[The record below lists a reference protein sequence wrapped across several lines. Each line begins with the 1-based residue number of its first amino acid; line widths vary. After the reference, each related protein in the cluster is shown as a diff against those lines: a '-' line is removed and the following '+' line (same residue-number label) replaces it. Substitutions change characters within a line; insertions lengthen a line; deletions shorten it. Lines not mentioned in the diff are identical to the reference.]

1 MDILVQGGGDMG
13 EVLLTVGIVI
23 GVSFFCS
30 LCEAVLYSVPY
41 SYVELLAARGG
52 ASGRLLRRMRENIS
66 RPISAILTLNTVAN
80 TFGAAVAGAAAVSAL
95 GRESLEVFSAGLTLG
110 VLVLSEIFP
119 KTIGVRYCKGL
130 SHLVALPMYLLQ
142 WALLPVTWSTSV
154 LTRWLGST
162 DPSRGVTAEELQV
175 MARLGRKTGA
185 LRGMEEAVI
194 KNILSLRKVT
204 ARQIMTPRTVVF
216 ALSKDLSLREAKQA
230 SPLWPWPHSR
240 VPVHE
245 GDLDRIVGLVHRRD
259 VLAALAE
266 DREEALL
273 SDFLRPVHMVPDM
286 ASADLLLQQFIER
299 REHLFVVLDEFGGVT
314 GVVTLEDVF
323 ETILGQEIVD
333 ESDLSVDLQKEAR
346 QRGKK
351 VLGTPRS

>member
-1 MDILVQGGGDMG
+1 MR
-13 EVLLTVGIVI
+13 EVFLTVGIVI
-23 GVSFFCS
+23 GLSFFCS

-41 SYVELLAARGG
+41 SYVELLAAKGG
-52 ASGRLLRRMRENIS
+52 TAGKLLRKMREDIS
-66 RPISAILTLNTVAN
+66 RPISAILTLNTAAN
-80 TFGAAVAGAAAVSAL
+80 TFGAAVAGAAAVSAF
-95 GRESLEVFSAGLTLG
+95 GKESLGIFSGCLTLA

-119 KTIGVRYCKGL
+119 KTIGVRYSKGL
-130 SHLVALPMYLLQ
+130 SSLVAYPMYLLG
-142 WALLPVTWSTSV
+142 WILLPVTWITSL
-154 LTRWLGST
+154 LTRWFGST
-162 DPSRGVTAEELQV
+162 ETSHGVTAEELQV
-175 MARLGRKTGA
+175 MARLGRKTGV
-185 LRGMEEAVI
+185 LGGMEEAVI

-216 ALSKDLSLREAKQA
+216 ALSKDLSLKEAKQA
-230 SPLWPWPHSR
+230 SALWPWPHSR

-266 DREEALL
+266 DKEEALL
-273 SDFLRPVHMVPDM
+273 SDFLRPVHMVPDL

-299 REHLFVVLDEFGGVT
+299 REHLFVVVDEFGGVA

-333 ESDLSVDLQKEAR
+333 ESDLSVDLQKEAK
-346 QRGKK
+346 QRGRRI
-351 VLGTPRS
+351 LGTPRS

>member
-1 MDILVQGGGDMG
+1 MEELFLALAFVMG
-13 EVLLTVGIVI
+13 I
-23 GVSFFCS
+23 SFFCS

-41 SYVELLAARGG
+41 SYVELLAAKG
-52 ASGRLLRRMRENIS
+52 ARSGKLLKSMREDIS
-66 RPISAILTLNTVAN
+66 TPISAILTLDTLGDTVGSA
-80 TFGAAVAGAAAVSAL
+80 FVGALAL
-95 GRESLEVFSAGLTLG
+95 SVLEGKWWAFFSAAYAVGILFFSKVVPKTLG
-110 VLVLSEIFP
+110 VRYARGFSRFLVWP
-119 KTIGVRYCKGL
+119 VK
-130 SHLVALPMYLLQ
+130 LLT
-142 WALLPVTWSTSV
+142 LLLWPVTVASQFLTKWMGGSQGQKAVSV
-154 LTRWLGST
+154 
-162 DPSRGVTAEELQV
+162 EELQV
-175 MARLGRKTGA
+175 MARLGRKAGA

-194 KNILSLRKVT
+194 KNILSLRHVT

-216 ALSKDLSLREAKQA
+216 ALSKDLSLREARQA

-240 VPVHE
+240 VPLHE

-273 SDFLRPVHMVPDM
+273 SDFLRPVHMVPDL

-299 REHLFVVLDEFGGVT
+299 REHLFVVVDEFGGVA

-346 QRGKK
+346 QRGKRI
-351 VLGTPRS
+351 LGARKG

>member
-1 MDILVQGGGDMG
+1 MA
-13 EVLLTVGIVI
+13 EVLITVGIVI
-23 GVSFFCS
+23 SISFFCS

-41 SYVELLAARGG
+41 SYVELLAAKGRR
-52 ASGRLLRRMRENIS
+52 SGILLKKMREDIS
-66 RPISAILTLNTVAN
+66 KPISVILTLNTVAN
-80 TFGAAVAGAAAVSAL
+80 TFGAAVAGAAAVSAF
-95 GRESLEVFSAGLTLG
+95 GRESLGFFSGCLTMG

-119 KTIGVRYCKGL
+119 KTIGVRYSKEL
-130 SHLVALPMYLLQ
+130 SRVLAFPMHVFGYVLM
-142 WALLPVTWSTSV
+142 PVTWMSSL
-154 LTRWLGST
+154 LTRLLGST
-162 DPSRGVTAEELQV
+162 DTSRGVTAEELQV
-175 MARLGRKTGA
+175 MARLGRKAGV

-216 ALSKDLSLREAKQA
+216 ALCKDLSLKQA
-230 SPLWPWPHSR
+230 KETSPMWPWPHSR
-240 VPVHE
+240 VPVHD

-273 SDFLRPVHMVPDM
+273 SDFLRPVHMVPDL

-299 REHLFVVLDEFGGVT
+299 REHLFVVVDEFGGVA

-346 QRGKK
+346 QRSKRI
-351 VLGTPRS
+351 LGGPKG